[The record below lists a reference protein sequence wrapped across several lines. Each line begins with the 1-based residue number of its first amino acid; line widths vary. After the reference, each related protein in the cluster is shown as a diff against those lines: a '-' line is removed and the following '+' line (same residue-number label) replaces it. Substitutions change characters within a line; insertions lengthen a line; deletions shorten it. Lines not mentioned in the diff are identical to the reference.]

1 MEAFEDEF
9 EVSRNTWKIIK
20 QILIIMLPSLLNVFL
35 QEIILQIN
43 IIYAGKFNNE
53 KMLDGIGLANTLIS
67 CSSMSITVGLSGVLE
82 TFVSQSYGSR

>member
-1 MEAFEDEF
+1 MQAFEDEF
-9 EVSRNTWKIIK
+9 EVSRNTCKIIK

-67 CSSMSITVGLSGVLE
+67 CSTMSITVGLSGVLE
-82 TFVSQSYGSR
+82 TFVS